1 MGAQIVSARRR
12 RFLVLAAT
20 FFAAS
25 SFGAPAAYA
34 DCPAGSIADIASNGR
49 CSHVS
54 VEPDGQP
61 IRPGEIG
68 VEPDL
73 SRIARL
79 VEINRLGAD
88 NLGDV
93 FKTVAVLGQTVSTA
107 GMIVS
112 ALNQNLIAA
121 ALDGD
126 LTPDNG
132 DGLSPLMAS
141 VSGISASPFMVSG
154 YKHREHDG
162 FSVVSSAP
170 LASGKTPGFEEDH
183 YGLTLGTRFD
193 GSALFDAPARSVTL
207 GVLANYTHT
216 QIDVDAPAALP
227 LSNGGSAEVHSWS
240 AGAYGLVTD
249 GRRYGLLTVT
259 GTYGSPETDNAV
271 LPATAEFNNFGLA
284 TSAMTGILLSAGQGA
299 KVDFR
304 GGLTYVNATS
314 DDYSDSNGVSFTDA
328 RMEEFSGSVSARLF
342 GVVQAEGYV
351 LRPFVQT
358 GLSHRFHYE
367 NELSVDGESF
377 SFDEADSSVFA
388 RAGIDFNV
396 DASTQ
401 AYLAVRGDAS
411 EDYRSVEGQ
420 VGVTFKLD

>member
-1 MGAQIVSARRR
+1 M
-12 RFLVLAAT
+12 VLAAA
-20 FFAAS
+20 FFAAN
-25 SFGAPAAYA
+25 SFGAPTANAA
-34 DCPAGSIADIASNGR
+34 CLAGSIADLASDGR
-49 CSHVS
+49 CIHLNDI
-54 VEPDGQP
+54 PDGQTKP
-61 IRPGEIG
+61 PGEID

-73 SRIARL
+73 SRIVQLLR
-79 VEINRLGAD
+79 INNLGTEQ
-88 NLGDV
+88 LGDV

-107 GMIVS
+107 GVLVS

-126 LTPDNG
+126 LTPDGG
-132 DGLSPLMAS
+132 DAVSPLMVS
-141 VSGISASPFMVSG
+141 VSGAAASPFMISG

-170 LASGKTPGFEEDH
+170 LSSGKTPGFEENH

-216 QIDVDAPAALP
+216 EIDVDAPAALP
-227 LSNGGSAEVHSWS
+227 LSKGGSAEVDSWS

-284 TSAMTGILLSAGQGA
+284 TSAMTGILLSAGQNA
-299 KVDFR
+299 KVDLR

-314 DDYSDSNGVSFTDA
+314 DDYSDSNGISFTDA

-342 GVVQAEGYV
+342 GVVQTEGYT

-358 GLSHRFHYE
+358 GLTHRFHYE
-367 NELSVDGESF
+367 NELNVDGESF
-377 SFDEADSSVFA
+377 SFDEADSSIFA
-388 RAGIDFNV
+388 RAGLDFNV

-401 AYLAVRGDAS
+401 AYLAIRGDAS

>member
-1 MGAQIVSARRR
+1 MGAQIVRARRR
-12 RFLVLAAT
+12 HFVFLAAT
-20 FFAAS
+20 FFAANA
-25 SFGAPAAYA
+25 FGAPAAYA
-34 DCPAGSIADIASNGR
+34 DCPAGSIAVAASDGR
-49 CSHVS
+49 CIQVNDK
-54 VEPDGQP
+54 PDGQTNP
-61 IRPGEIG
+61 PGGIN

-79 VEINRLGAD
+79 LEINKLGTE

-107 GMIVS
+107 GVLVS

-132 DGLSPLMAS
+132 DAVSPLTAS
-141 VSGISASPFMVSG
+141 VSGVSASPFMVSG

-170 LASGKTPGFEEDH
+170 LASGKTPGFDEEH

-216 QIDVDAPAALP
+216 EIDVDAPAALP
-227 LSNGGSAEVHSWS
+227 LSKGGSAEVDSWS

-249 GRRYGLLTVT
+249 GRRYGLFTVT

-299 KVDFR
+299 KIDFR

-314 DDYSDSNGVSFTDA
+314 DDYSDSNGISFSDA

-342 GVVQAEGYV
+342 GVVRADEYI

-367 NELSVDGESF
+367 NELNVDGESF

-420 VGVTFKLD
+420 VGVTFKFD